1 MSPRPVLRIEVVYAL
16 REVQVLLEL
25 EMAEGATVRQAVER
39 SGILKR
45 FPEIDLA
52 RTGLGIFGKVVL
64 PDTLLRDG
72 DRVEIYRPLI
82 VEPRHG
88 RRERAQQER
97 QRSRR
102 G

>member
-1 MSPRPVLRIEVVYAL
+1 VSARTLLRIEVAYAL

-52 RTGLGIFGKVVL
+52 RNGLGIFGKVVL
-64 PDTLLRDG
+64 PDTPLRDG

-82 VEPRHG
+82 VEPRHE
-88 RRERAQQER
+88 RRERAQRER

>member
-1 MSPRPVLRIEVVYAL
+1 VSARTLLRIEVAYAL

-64 PDTLLRDG
+64 PDTPLRDG

-82 VEPRHG
+82 VEPRHE
-88 RRERAQQER
+88 RRERAQRER